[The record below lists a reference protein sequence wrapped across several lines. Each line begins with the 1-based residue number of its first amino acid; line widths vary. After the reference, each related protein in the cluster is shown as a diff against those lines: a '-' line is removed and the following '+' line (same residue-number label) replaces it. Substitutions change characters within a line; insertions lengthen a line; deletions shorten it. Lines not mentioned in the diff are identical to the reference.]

1 MINSEE
7 ISRLTVPLKVK
18 LKNRG
23 KNVMLL
29 SLSNQKTEQNISN
42 FRLMKKMFEPIDGS
56 KMSICIYW
64 YRGGFTRC
72 FAIFQ
77 RSLDWWRKWL
87 NKLME
92 AKCPFAFIGTGEGP
106 LPVVLPSSSDLWID
120 GENRWT
126 NWW

>member
-42 FRLMKKMFEPIDGS
+42 FRLMEKMFEPIDGS
-56 KMSICIYW
+56 KMSVSYS
-64 YRGGFTRC
+64 GGL
-72 FAIFQ
+72 IVSGSI
-77 RSLDWWRKWL
+77 RSIKMYGW
-87 NKLME
+87 
-92 AKCPFAFIGTGEGP
+92 G
-106 LPVVLPSSSDLWID
+106 
-120 GENRWT
+120 
-126 NWW
+126 